1 MKLNLKPLIFTR
13 GIDSTL
19 VILANKLKNN
29 KQKSDIEIIKGYHQ
43 LPLIECY
50 PNQLNQV
57 FMNILSNAI
66 DALEESDKEDL
77 QISIRTQMVEEN
89 SVTIN
94 ISDNGSGM
102 SQETIENIFN
112 PFFTTK
118 AIGKGTGLGLSISH
132 QIITEKHK
140 GVISC
145 NSTPGEET
153 EFLITIPVKQGV
165 SNG

>member
-1 MKLNLKPLIFTR
+1 M
-13 GIDSTL
+13 
-19 VILANKLKNN
+19 VILANRLKNK
-29 KQKSDIEIIKGYHQ
+29 KQKSNIEIIKKYQ
-43 LPLIECY
+43 KLPLIECY

-57 FMNILSNAI
+57 FLNILSNAI

-77 QISIRTQMVEEN
+77 QICICTQIVEEN
-89 SVTIN
+89 SVTIK
-94 ISDNGSGM
+94 ISDNGSGIN
-102 SQETIENIFN
+102 QGTIENIFN

-118 AIGKGTGLGLSISH
+118 PVGKGTGLGLSISH

-145 NSTPGEET
+145 NSTLGEET
-153 EFLITIPVKQGV
+153 EFLITISVKQGI